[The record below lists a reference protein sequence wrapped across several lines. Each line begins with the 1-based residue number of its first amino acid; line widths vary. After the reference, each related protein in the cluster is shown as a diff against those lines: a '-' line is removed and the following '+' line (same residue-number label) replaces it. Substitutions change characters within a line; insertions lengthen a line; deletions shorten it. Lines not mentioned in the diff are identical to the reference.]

1 MENMIFMPVWI
12 RKTTGFSAA
21 KEITR

>member
-1 MENMIFMPVWI
+1 MENMIFMPAWI